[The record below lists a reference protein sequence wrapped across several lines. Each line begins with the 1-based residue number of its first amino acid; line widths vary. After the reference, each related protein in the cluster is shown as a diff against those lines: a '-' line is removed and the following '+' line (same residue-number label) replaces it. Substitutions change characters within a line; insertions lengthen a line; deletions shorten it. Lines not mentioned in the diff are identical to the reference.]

1 LKNLNCKK
9 TLLGLLRCGAAAAEA
24 PTRPLR
30 PALRY
35 FHVILLQNSPLP
47 ARTQDGTEENGK
59 EDWKQ
64 DGREQGG
71 ALRGTQAKH
80 ILSCICVGRDCAGR
94 KGNSF
99 LRSVLGANAIDA
111 HQYVAIERYLEATKP
126 ICSSH
131 ISSKVGTDPA
141 LGIEPDIA
149 QWCAP
154 CRGLRALLRA
164 HLPTQRNRYLDSHKE
179 TQDAAKSSGQAVAM
193 ESGGNGWVYTDAD
206 VLGMVAPLKFAAD
219 DRFAACARGAARAAA
234 DARAA

>member
-1 LKNLNCKK
+1 MLSFLRDVFNIKLRLGY
-9 TLLGLLRCGAAAAEA
+9 LLFCISVAAFFLSLHKVLVPGTVVHTRVASPPASANPPIHAAAAA
-24 PTRPLR
+24 
-30 PALRY
+30 A
-35 FHVILLQNSPLP
+35 PLP
-47 ARTQDGTEENGK
+47 AQSPPSSSGSHK
-59 EDWKQ
+59 P
-64 DGREQGG
+64 
-71 ALRGTQAKH
+71 
-80 ILSCICVGRDCAGR
+80 LSV
-94 KGNSF
+94 
-99 LRSVLGANAIDA
+99 NAPQLASIQRYIDA
-111 HQYVAIERYLEATKP
+111 TAP
-126 ICSSH
+126 ICSAH
-131 ISSKVGTDPA
+131 ITSAIGTDPA